1 MTSSQEG
8 FAGVSG
14 WGRGPMARACG
25 DSFIGMGFL
34 SAEVIYLVSH

>member
-14 WGRGPMARACG
+14 WGRGPVAGARG
-25 DSFIGMGFL
+25 DSFIGMGFV
-34 SAEVIYLVSH
+34 SAAVIYLVSH